1 MKYIDTGN
9 RDAGHTL
16 GTWLSNLKVQDIKNI
31 RWQSGYFNIEG
42 IAPIAELIKD
52 IANRGL
58 DISCVLGSNN
68 GETGYKDIELLMD
81 LIGCPR
87 PGARIAIASYN
98 TGLFHPKVYHVTRLD
113 GSQVAYVGSA
123 NLTFSG
129 VTGLN
134 IEAGLIIDTADGDQE
149 YALNQIASAI
159 DIWFDDT
166 KPGLTRIRERADVD
180 RLVERG
186 ILGKTPP
193 SVAVKPTPASDRSTT
208 SVVHLKPLQGFP
220 SVKRVSK
227 MRSSIGG
234 TSPDSKEPMPL
245 TPRELFPEYILF
257 KQSAEAPTKGIE
269 ALTGATLPAN
279 APGLIVRLNNDSVR
293 HFQGKTGTPN
303 FSVPVDTI
311 STIQFGFYKGLY
323 NRPRAEF
330 TLHMRYVSNAAPQF
344 DIQDKTNIMVYGRI
358 SGESSHSDIR
368 MLIPARPAKGI
379 LKYVKKNKLK
389 IPAKGDPMILEW
401 PTLADPTF
409 KATFVDANFHL
420 YGELTSMLDEAQHT
434 NTLVGH
440 GACWLPSGLSP
451 SWSRE

>member
-1 MKYIDTGN
+1 M
-9 RDAGHTL
+9 
-16 GTWLSNLKVQDIKNI
+16 
-31 RWQSGYFNIEG
+31 
-42 IAPIAELIKD
+42 
-52 IANRGL
+52 
-58 DISCVLGSNN
+58 
-68 GETGYKDIELLMD
+68 
-81 LIGCPR
+81 IGCPR
-87 PGARIAIASYN
+87 PEARIAIASYN

-113 GSQVAYVGSA
+113 GSQVAYVGSS
-123 NLTFSG
+123 NLTLSG

-149 YALNQIASAI
+149 YTLNQIASAI

-166 KPGLTRIRERADVD
+166 KSGLTRIRDHADVD
-180 RLVERG
+180 RLVKRG
-186 ILGKTPP
+186 ILGETPSP
-193 SVAVKPTPASDRSTT
+193 VSPKPTSAADINTT

-220 SVKRVSK
+220 SVNRVSES
-227 MRSSIGG
+227 RSSIGT
-234 TSPDSKEPMPL
+234 TSPDGKEHMPP

-293 HFQGKTGTPN
+293 HFQGKTGTSN

-379 LKYVKKNKLK
+379 LEYVKKNK
-389 IPAKGDPMILEW
+389 IENPG
-401 PTLADPTF
+401 
-409 KATFVDANFHL
+409 
-420 YGELTSMLDEAQHT
+420 
-434 NTLVGH
+434 
-440 GACWLPSGLSP
+440 
-451 SWSRE
+451 